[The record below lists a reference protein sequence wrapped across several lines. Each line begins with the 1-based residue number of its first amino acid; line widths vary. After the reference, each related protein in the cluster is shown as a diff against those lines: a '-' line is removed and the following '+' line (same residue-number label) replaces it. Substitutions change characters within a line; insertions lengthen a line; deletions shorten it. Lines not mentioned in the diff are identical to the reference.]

1 VKASETC
8 TTHLADPQLKDCSC
22 CITIAA
28 SDGTSWLSICIILGL
43 ACVIRSSIFFDLLM
57 RLINTLTS
65 KYINFRMLFENALFE
80 YSSASLCLQLVCLLG
95 KEDWESPVLSFSQVL
110 LFIISDSCIVFRW
123 LLKVDYKKAQN

>member
-1 VKASETC
+1 
-8 TTHLADPQLKDCSC
+8 
-22 CITIAA
+22 
-28 SDGTSWLSICIILGL
+28 
-43 ACVIRSSIFFDLLM
+43 
-57 RLINTLTS
+57 
-65 KYINFRMLFENALFE
+65 MLFENALFE